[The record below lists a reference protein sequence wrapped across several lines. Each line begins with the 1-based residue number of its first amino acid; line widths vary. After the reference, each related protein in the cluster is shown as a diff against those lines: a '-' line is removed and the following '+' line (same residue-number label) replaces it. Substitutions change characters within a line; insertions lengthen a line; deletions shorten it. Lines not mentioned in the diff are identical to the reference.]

1 MASGGARLSAPATD
15 WRVERADVETRANY
29 ALIGLFTL
37 AAVAAMFGF
46 AIWFAGAR
54 GNSDRQEFRI
64 VFSGS
69 VSGLSRGA
77 SVLFN
82 GLRVGEVSSIRLLPE
97 DPRRVVAR
105 IEVDPLTPMRSDTRA
120 RLEYQGLTGVAAI
133 QLSGGEPGSQQL
145 VPGADGQPPTI
156 FADRSDFQDI
166 METVQRLSRR
176 ADDVINR
183 IEKVFA
189 DNEQSIGRTVRNVET
204 FTQALAQNSDGIDKF
219 LSSTTLAGER
229 IASLAAKLETFTNDL
244 EGVVKA
250 VEPQR
255 VSRIVGNIEAF
266 TDAIGSNKAQIDSL
280 LKDAST
286 LARRLNDSTGK
297 LDEVLAEA
305 SAVLRGVD
313 PAAVARALQNIDR
326 VTTTIA
332 NNNAEI
338 DKAMK
343 DFSSLSGRLNDASKR
358 VDGVLAAVERF
369 FGSGPDGEAKGMMA
383 DIGAAARSIRT
394 LADNLDKRTA
404 DITTGLKRLTG
415 PGLRDFEALT
425 ADGRRTLNDLS
436 RAVRSIERNPN
447 QLIFGGQSS
456 LPEYQGRR

>member
-1 MASGGARLSAPATD
+1 M
-15 WRVERADVETRANY
+15 ETRANY

-37 AAVAAMFGF
+37 AAIAAMFGF
-46 AIWFAGAR
+46 AVWFAGASGK
-54 GNSDRQEFRI
+54 GNRQEYRV

-82 GLRVGEVSSIRLLPE
+82 GLRVGEVASISLLPE
-97 DPRRVVAR
+97 DPRRVVAT

-133 QLSGGEPGSQQL
+133 QLSGGEPGTQPLKSG
-145 VPGADGQPPTI
+145 PANEPPTI

-183 IEKVFA
+183 VERLFS

-204 FTQALAQNSDGIDKF
+204 FTEALARNSDGVDRF
-219 LSSTTLAGER
+219 LSSTTQAGER
-229 IASLAAKLETFTNDL
+229 IASLATKLEGFTNEL
-244 EGVVKA
+244 EGVIKA

-255 VSRIVGNIEAF
+255 VSRIVGNVEAF
-266 TDAIGSNKAQIDSL
+266 TDAIGSNRAQIDSL
-280 LKDAST
+280 LKDSAA
-286 LARRLNDSTGK
+286 LARRLNETSGK
-297 LDEVLAEA
+297 LDAVLADA
-305 SAVLRGVD
+305 SAVLRSID
-313 PAAVARALQNIDR
+313 PVLVQRSLQNIDR
-326 VTTTIA
+326 TTAAIA
-332 NNNAEI
+332 GNSEEI
-338 DKAMK
+338 DRALK
-343 DFSSLSGRLNDASKR
+343 DFSSLSGRLNEASKR

-369 FGSGPDGEAKGMMA
+369 FGAGPDGEAKGMMA
-383 DIGAAARSIRT
+383 DIGAAARSVRA

-404 DITTGLKRLTG
+404 DIAGGLKRLTG

-425 ADGRRTLNDLS
+425 TDGRRTLNDLS
-436 RAVRSIERNPN
+436 RAVRSLERNPN
-447 QLIFGGQSS
+447 QLIFGGQST

>member
-1 MASGGARLSAPATD
+1 M
-15 WRVERADVETRANY
+15 ETRANY

-54 GNSDRQEFRI
+54 GNASRQEYRV

-69 VSGLSRGA
+69 VTGLSRGA

-82 GLRVGEVSSIRLLPE
+82 GLRVGEVGTIQLLPE
-97 DPRRVVAR
+97 DPRRVVAK
-105 IEVDPLTPMRSDTRA
+105 IEVDPSTPVRSDTRA

-133 QLSGGEPGSQQL
+133 QLSGGEPGSQPL
-145 VPGADGQPPTI
+145 MGADGQPPTI

-176 ADDVINR
+176 TDDILNR
-183 IEKVFA
+183 VERVVA
-189 DNEQSIGRTVRNVET
+189 DNEQPLNQTVKNIET
-204 FTQALAQNSDGIDKF
+204 FTNALAANSDGIDKF
-219 LSSTTLAGER
+219 LSSTTLAGDR
-229 IASLAAKLETFTNDL
+229 IATLAAKLETFTNDL
-244 EGVVKA
+244 DGVVKA
-250 VEPQR
+250 IDPQR
-255 VSRIVGNIEAF
+255 VSRIVGNIDSFA
-266 TDAIGSNKAQIDSL
+266 DAVGSNKEQIDSF
-280 LKDAST
+280 LKSGSE
-286 LARRLNDSTGK
+286 LARRLNDSTTK

-305 SAVLRGVD
+305 SSVLRGVD
-313 PAAVARALQNIDR
+313 PAAVSRSLQNIDR

-332 NNNAEI
+332 GNNAEI
-338 DKAMK
+338 DKALK
-343 DFSSLSGRLNDASKR
+343 DFSSIGDRLNAASKR
-358 VDGVLAAVERF
+358 VDGVLASVERF
-369 FGSGPDGEAKGMMA
+369 FGTDANGEAKGMMA
-383 DIGAAARSIRT
+383 DIGAAAKSVRT

-404 DITTGLKRLTG
+404 DLTTGFKKLTG

-436 RAVRSIERNPN
+436 RVVRSIERNPN
-447 QLIFGGQSS
+447 QLIFGGQSA